1 MLIYAHV
8 SVPRI
13 PSHWIEVMP
22 DVQKQNFFGE
32 CATYGTYF
40 KPLRRGGRLV
50 LAHGVGRRTLNA
62 PILMV
67 AEQICGRG
75 RIRPAAYK
83 VTGNASM
90 GWFHLPRR
98 EKPQFRVSSE
108 LGERG
113 SSQDN
118 NAGLGSPLR
127 PNPADALAMA
137 YTHLFFASRPWPF
150 SFV

>member
-1 MLIYAHV
+1 
-8 SVPRI
+8 
-13 PSHWIEVMP
+13 
-22 DVQKQNFFGE
+22 
-32 CATYGTYF
+32 
-40 KPLRRGGRLV
+40 
-50 LAHGVGRRTLNA
+50 
-62 PILMV
+62 
-67 AEQICGRG
+67 
-75 RIRPAAYK
+75 
-83 VTGNASM
+83 M